1 MWIYSPSFCKICLRR
16 NAIAT
21 AIVQCNPCN
30 PFDAIDKR
38 QLPLYNGHHEG
49 ATGMQM
55 TIDRFGRM
63 VLPKALRDGLG
74 LGPGDTL
81 QAIAERGD
89 IVLRPIGREDALR
102 RKGKTLVFSGKGAG
116 DIERTVRD
124 LRGARIDRLAG
135 WDRKS

>member
-1 MWIYSPSFCKICLRR
+1 
-16 NAIAT
+16 
-21 AIVQCNPCN
+21 
-30 PFDAIDKR
+30 
-38 QLPLYNGHHEG
+38 
-49 ATGMQM
+49 MQM

-89 IVLRPIGREDALR
+89 IVLHPIGREDALR
-102 RKGKTLVFSGKGAG
+102 RKGKTLVFSGKAAG

-124 LRGARIDRLAG
+124 LREARIDRLAG